1 MLHSKSLRGRRHS
14 TNTIGNFQG
23 KKVNFQKLHLHR
35 KATFESFSEIPDL
48 DEFWD
53 GIYENNDEAENDLSS
68 LSFEERILSLH
79 VKNRE
84 KSSAH
89 KKMLKKTIDTLRKNT
104 AHVSKLSSSLFN
116 RIDRNGVD
124 QLVDEMFLVEVPA
137 NCKFEKEPQGIF
149 YINKRPIYSL
159 RRRPSIYAFKTKI
172 KRTQRNSYIYS
183 NSSQ

>member
-1 MLHSKSLRGRRHS
+1 M
-14 TNTIGNFQG
+14 
-23 KKVNFQKLHLHR
+23 
-35 KATFESFSEIPDL
+35 

-104 AHVSKLSSSLFN
+104 AHVSKLSSLF

-137 NCKFEKEPQGIF
+137 KLHSYSKKELRGIF
-149 YINKRPIYSL
+149 ILSKL
-159 RRRPSIYAFKTKI
+159 ADLFL
-172 KRTQRNSYIYS
+172 
-183 NSSQ
+183 